1 VHSPNRYRDE
11 MIRQAYTVGPATAL
25 FIADLWDRA
34 TLHAYWESLDVLQ
47 LPVLYSCPRV
57 ERAAHRLLIP
67 GLKGRLD
74 VLRWI
79 LEEKL
84 DFASQRDDADLS
96 GQLVFP
102 FARTD
107 VCRAFTEDPSTCP
120 KIELTRD
127 R

>member
-1 VHSPNRYRDE
+1 

-34 TLHAYWESLDVLQ
+34 TLHAYWDSLDVLQ
-47 LPVLYSCPRV
+47 LPRWYSCRRV

-84 DFASQRDDADLS
+84 DFASQNNADLN

-102 FARTD
+102 FARAD
-107 VCRAFTEDPSTCP
+107 VRRAFTEDPLTCP
-120 KIELTRD
+120 EIELPRN

>member
-1 VHSPNRYRDE
+1 

-34 TLHAYWESLDVLQ
+34 TLHAYWDSLDVLQ
-47 LPVLYSCPRV
+47 LPALYSCCRV
-57 ERAAHRLLIP
+57 ERAAHRLLTRGIR
-67 GLKGRLD
+67 GRLG

-79 LEEKL
+79 LEEEL
-84 DFASQRDDADLS
+84 DFASHRDDAQLN

-107 VCRAFTEDPSTCP
+107 VRRASTEDPFISP
-120 KIELTRD
+120 EIETTRN